1 MCFLSTTFPN
11 APRSSV
17 DSVARVEWRA
27 ITYAS
32 RGLTDVERRYSQT
45 EREALALGW
54 ACLVI
59 LGVPLLYVLFIYLFI
74 IIFL

>member
-1 MCFLSTTFPN
+1 MVDASPVGLRAVSILLQELSG
-11 APRSSV
+11 
-17 DSVARVEWRA
+17 
-27 ITYAS
+27 
-32 RGLTDVERRYSQT
+32 GLLLMLQEVDVERRYSQT